1 MWRTAFIGM
10 KKSAIDCFTVWNRI
24 AVLHPHRTRHDEHSF
39 VIMLGV
45 QTFLLLDEDECRTGA
60 ESNHENDQSYKESY
74 ETVAQ
79 DETDDG

>member
-1 MWRTAFIGM
+1 
-10 KKSAIDCFTVWNRI
+10 
-24 AVLHPHRTRHDEHSF
+24 
-39 VIMLGV
+39 MLGV